1 MTFPRV
7 RFTVRRMM
15 AAVAVAAL
23 VSAGWVE
30 SARMEAAMEEWRL
43 ECSLRAIDHSL
54 SASIHSGGRWPC
66 RLTSPPS
73 EPSVIDPKKAAY
85 HAAMARKWS
94 AAADRPWLAVEPDP
108 PEPN

>member
-1 MTFPRV
+1 MKFSRV

-15 AAVAVAAL
+15 VAVAVAAL

-30 SARMEAAMEEWRL
+30 SARIGAAMEEWHL

-54 SASIHSGGRWPC
+54 SASIHSGRQPC
-66 RLTSPPS
+66 CFASPSS
-73 EPSVIDPKKAAY
+73 EPSVIDPEKAAY

-94 AAADRPWLAVEPDP
+94 AAADRPWLPVEPDP